1 MSRATRDT
9 SARRARARRRL
20 TDDCNLNSFHGFGL
34 AEPIT
39 RALAEER
46 YDAPTP
52 IQVETIPLVLRRRD
66 VVGIAQTGTGKT
78 AAFALPI
85 LDHISANP
93 QPSQAKAC
101 RVLVL
106 SPTRELSAQIA
117 ESFRIYGRY
126 LRLHVALA
134 IGGVPIGPQARALA
148 RGVEILVATPGRLLD
163 LVGTGAVSLDRA
175 EVLVLDE
182 ADRMLDMG
190 FIHDIRR
197 IVAKLPKHRQNLF
210 FSATMP
216 PAIAELAREILRN
229 PARVAVAPSAS
240 TAERIEQQIVHL
252 EASAKPAVLAE
263 ILRGE
268 AVQRALVFTRTKHG
282 ADRVTRALL
291 RSGIGAEAIHGNKSQ
306 NQRGRVLAAFR
317 DGRVRVLVATDVAA
331 RGIDV
336 DAITHVINY
345 DLPNVPESYV
355 HRIGRTARAG
365 AAGTAIS
372 LCSAEELPH
381 LRAIEKLIRM
391 AIPANPRRARP
402 APAKELR
409 GKGESHQH
417 RSRGPTR
424 PHAPR
429 RDAPASARHELAMV
443 PFLQPKHREQSGPS
457 ARPPRKQWRRA

>member
-1 MSRATRDT
+1 M
-9 SARRARARRRL
+9 
-20 TDDCNLNSFHGFGL
+20 
-34 AEPIT
+34 T
-39 RALAEER
+39 RAL
-46 YDAPTP
+46 
-52 IQVETIPLVLRRRD
+52 V
-66 VVGIAQTGTGKT
+66 
-78 AAFALPI
+78 
-85 LDHISANP
+85 
-93 QPSQAKAC
+93 
-101 RVLVL
+101 
-106 SPTRELSAQIA
+106 
-117 ESFRIYGRY
+117 
-126 LRLHVALA
+126 
-134 IGGVPIGPQARALA
+134 
-148 RGVEILVATPGRLLD
+148 
-163 LVGTGAVSLDRA
+163 
-175 EVLVLDE
+175 
-182 ADRMLDMG
+182 
-190 FIHDIRR
+190 
-197 IVAKLPKHRQNLF
+197 
-210 FSATMP
+210 
-216 PAIAELAREILRN
+216 
-229 PARVAVAPSAS
+229 
-240 TAERIEQQIVHL
+240 
-252 EASAKPAVLAE
+252 
-263 ILRGE
+263 
-268 AVQRALVFTRTKHG
+268 
-282 ADRVTRALL
+282 

-391 AIPANPRRARP
+391 AIPADSRRARP
-402 APAKELR
+402 APAKGLR
-409 GKGESHQH
+409 GKAESHQH